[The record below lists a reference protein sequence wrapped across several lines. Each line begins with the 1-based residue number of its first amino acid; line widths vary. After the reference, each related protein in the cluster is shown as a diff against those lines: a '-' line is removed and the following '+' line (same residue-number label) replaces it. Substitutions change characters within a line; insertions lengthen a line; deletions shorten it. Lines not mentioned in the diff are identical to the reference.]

1 MKRCVHAVKLAM
13 TVMLSAFL
21 FLSVQDLGY
30 IHAADK
36 KIVLLKLASKEYYDT
51 IQAAIDAVA
60 AGEDAIIQIP
70 AGTYSEPLKISNTSS
85 RTIILTGASADVSA

>member
-36 KIVLLKLASKEYYDT
+36 KIVLLKLASKENCDRCCCCRRRRY
-51 IQAAIDAVA
+51 
-60 AGEDAIIQIP
+60 
-70 AGTYSEPLKISNTSS
+70 NTNSC
-85 RTIILTGASADVSA
+85 RDL

>member
-21 FLSVQDLGY
+21 FLSVQDLGF

-36 KIVLLKLASKEYYDT
+36 KIVLLKQASKENYDT
-51 IQAAIDAVA
+51 ISCDRCCCCRRRR
-60 AGEDAIIQIP
+60 
-70 AGTYSEPLKISNTSS
+70 YNTNSC
-85 RTIILTGASADVSA
+85 RDL

>member
-30 IHAADK
+30 IHEADK
-36 KIVLLKLASKEYYDT
+36 KTMILFKL
-51 IQAAIDAVA
+51 
-60 AGEDAIIQIP
+60 
-70 AGTYSEPLKISNTSS
+70 
-85 RTIILTGASADVSA
+85 R

>member
-36 KIVLLKLASKEYYDT
+36 KIVLLKLASK
-51 IQAAIDAVA
+51 
-60 AGEDAIIQIP
+60 
-70 AGTYSEPLKISNTSS
+70 
-85 RTIILTGASADVSA
+85 